1 MKKQTTGN
9 SKQCK
14 CVSQVS
20 HSSPGAANQALWKPT
35 AEWQEISM
43 AILLY
48 PAAGI
53 PTAGSITLGVYS
65 KGKQCLRHQ
74 RFFAML
80 VSKKTPQKQW
90 DLTEDLLLTPD
101 VQVK

>member
-20 HSSPGAANQALWKPT
+20 HSSLGAANQALWKPT
-35 AEWQEISM
+35 AEWQETSM

-53 PTAGSITLGVYS
+53 PTTGSITLAGVQQ
-65 KGKQCLRHQ
+65 GKAVPEASAVLRD
-74 RFFAML
+74 A
-80 VSKKTPQKQW
+80 S
-90 DLTEDLLLTPD
+90 
-101 VQVK
+101 